1 MTSPDTLNSAATAL
15 YKALRT
21 GISIAPLTD
30 TYENLTINDAYAI
43 SVKLRDMRLRDGET
57 IIGKKI
63 GVTSKPV
70 MDMLGVNQPDFGFLT
85 DAMWAKNNIIDTSA
99 MILPRAEAEI
109 AFKLKADLKGPDVTE
124 EDVIA
129 ATESVT
135 ACFEVVD
142 SRIKDWKV
150 KIQDTIAD
158 DASCGT
164 MAISSDW
171 VDPNNVDMLGCRAV
185 VTKNGT
191 PLSEGLGA
199 ATLGSPLKAV
209 AWLANTLG
217 RRGIPFKAGEIILS
231 GSLVPLEPVTAGDR
245 MHVKID
251 GIGACKVD
259 FI

>member
-1 MTSPDTLNSAATAL
+1 MTSPNILNAAAKAL
-15 YKALRT
+15 YDALRS

-70 MDMLGVNQPDFGFLT
+70 MDMLDVNQPDFGFLT
-85 DAMWAKNNIIDTSA
+85 DAMWAKNNIIDTST

-109 AFKLKADLKGPDVTE
+109 AFKLKADLKGPGVTE
-124 EDVIA
+124 EDVLA
-129 ATESVT
+129 ATESVA

-158 DASCGT
+158 NASCGT
-164 MAISSDW
+164 MATGSDW
-171 VDPNNVDMLGCRAV
+171 VPASTVDMLGCTAV
-185 VTKNGT
+185 VSKNGAA
-191 PLSEGLGA
+191 LSQGIGA

-217 RRGIPFKAGEIILS
+217 ERGIPFKAGEIILS
-231 GSLVPLEPVTAGDR
+231 GSLVALEPVIAGDT
-245 MHVKID
+245 MHVSID
-251 GIGACKVD
+251 SIGECEVS

>member
-30 TYENLTINDAYAI
+30 TYENLTINNAYAI

-129 ATESVT
+129 ATESVA

-158 DASCGT
+158 NASCGT

-171 VDPNNVDMLGCRAV
+171 
-185 VTKNGT
+185 
-191 PLSEGLGA
+191 
-199 ATLGSPLKAV
+199 
-209 AWLANTLG
+209 
-217 RRGIPFKAGEIILS
+217 
-231 GSLVPLEPVTAGDR
+231 
-245 MHVKID
+245 
-251 GIGACKVD
+251 
-259 FI
+259 

>member
-109 AFKLKADLKGPDVTE
+109 AFKLKADLKDPDVTE

-142 SRIKDWKV
+142 SRIRDWES
-150 KIQDTIAD
+150 QN
-158 DASCGT
+158 SGY
-164 MAISSDW
+164 
-171 VDPNNVDMLGCRAV
+171 N
-185 VTKNGT
+185 
-191 PLSEGLGA
+191 
-199 ATLGSPLKAV
+199 
-209 AWLANTLG
+209 
-217 RRGIPFKAGEIILS
+217 RG
-231 GSLVPLEPVTAGDR
+231 
-245 MHVKID
+245 
-251 GIGACKVD
+251 
-259 FI
+259 